1 MSLRLDLAPAGARPV
16 AQTDAPMDCQECS
29 GSRQT
34 SDGPL
39 SEGKLLSGQ
48 VSTEGWSGASADISN
63 ERQSEDVSYCL
74 SQVRRSE
81 I

>member
-1 MSLRLDLAPAGARPV
+1 MSEKIV
-16 AQTDAPMDCQECS
+16 EQTRRRSPDAPMDVKRCS

-48 VSTEGWSGASADISN
+48 VSTERCSGASADISN
-63 ERQSEDVSYCL
+63 EGQSEDVSYCL
-74 SQVRRSE
+74 SQAE
-81 I
+81 TPET